1 MDMATVLWIEF
12 GVLLAGTIYAWYN
25 WYLVLVKKCD
35 TCSISVHENP
45 FTSKCF
51 WGALFF
57 TLAFLV
63 NIWSLAIAA

>member
-1 MDMATVLWIEF
+1 MSLGATLWVEF
-12 GVLLAGTIYAWYN
+12 AVLLAGTAYAWYN
-25 WYLVLVKKCD
+25 WYLVLVNKCS

-57 TLAFLV
+57 TLALLV
-63 NIWSLAIAA
+63 NIYSLILA

>member
-1 MDMATVLWIEF
+1 MNLETTLWVEF
-12 GVLLAGTIYAWYN
+12 VVLLAGTIYAWYN

-35 TCSISVHENP
+35 TCSISVHDNP

-57 TLAFLV
+57 TIALV
-63 NIWSLAIAA
+63 VNVWSLSVAM